1 MLIEFE
7 NTILEEELLK
17 NGGKEDMIQALPELK
32 KKNSS
37 KSKPSLLKKLI
48 SK

>member
-1 MLIEFE
+1 MEEFE
-7 NTILEEELLK
+7 NTILEEQLK
-17 NGGKEDMIQALPELK
+17 SGTKEDVIQMLPELK

-37 KSKPSLLKKLI
+37 KSKPGLLKKLI